1 MKINL
6 SILGRLWTFDLA
18 KQLQKRGYLNKL
30 ITSYPK
36 FKTRQWNIP
45 NNKVVS
51 KLHLEL
57 ITRIDDKTLK
67 FYRDRHPFTHQSL
80 ARYAAKYMHE
90 CDIHIGWSG
99 GSLEAIIKAKQLGK
113 IFILERGAT
122 HYNDQN
128 KLLQDE
134 RNKYGD
140 GSWVPRYHLWQ
151 RELLEYELT
160 DYISVPSSFARESF
174 IKKGFN
180 EDRILVHSLGV
191 DLEEFKQVPKR
202 DKTFRVIYAGRA
214 SFRKGFHYLMKAFY
228 ELNLPETEL
237 HHLGIVDDDMKDY
250 IGKYTT
256 NKVRFF
262 GHINQNELYK
272 YYSQGSVFVF
282 PSLEDGFGLVLTQA
296 MVCGLPIIAT
306 TNTGGVDLVTEDFEE
321 GFIIPIRNV
330 DALKEKITYLYN
342 NQEEC
347 IKMGKKAKARVENG
361 CSWDDYGDQYTASLE
376 KIYNR
381 HF

>member
-36 FKTRQWNIP
+36 FKTRKWNIP
-45 NNKVVS
+45 SNKVVS

-134 RNKYGD
+134 INKYGGAD
-140 GSWVPRYHLWQ
+140 ICIGLNPYNGEKQFH
-151 RELLEYELT
+151 
-160 DYISVPSSFARESF
+160 F
-174 IKKGFN
+174 IAN
-180 EDRILVHSLGV
+180 
-191 DLEEFKQVPKR
+191 FKN
-202 DKTFRVIYAGRA
+202 F
-214 SFRKGFHYLMKAFY
+214 
-228 ELNLPETEL
+228 
-237 HHLGIVDDDMKDY
+237 
-250 IGKYTT
+250 
-256 NKVRFF
+256 
-262 GHINQNELYK
+262 
-272 YYSQGSVFVF
+272 
-282 PSLEDGFGLVLTQA
+282 
-296 MVCGLPIIAT
+296 
-306 TNTGGVDLVTEDFEE
+306 
-321 GFIIPIRNV
+321 
-330 DALKEKITYLYN
+330 
-342 NQEEC
+342 
-347 IKMGKKAKARVENG
+347 
-361 CSWDDYGDQYTASLE
+361 
-376 KIYNR
+376 
-381 HF
+381 